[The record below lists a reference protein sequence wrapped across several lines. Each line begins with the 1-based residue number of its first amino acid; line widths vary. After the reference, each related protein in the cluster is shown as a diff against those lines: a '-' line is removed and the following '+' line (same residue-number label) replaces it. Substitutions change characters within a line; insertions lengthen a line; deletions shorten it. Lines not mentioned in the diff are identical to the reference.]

1 MTMIVTINI
10 GEMMMI
16 GGCSGDDGND
26 CENDTVGGE
35 AVDVMTRVANTVKT
49 IMSS

>member
-1 MTMIVTINI
+1 
-10 GEMMMI
+10 MMMI

-26 CENDTVGGE
+26 CENETVGGE
-35 AVDVMTRVANTVKT
+35 AVDVMTSVANTVKT